1 MKTPRMLRGSADR
14 SPLDSAL
21 LVNKRKAK
29 TKGSLTR
36 PFWLTAA
43 EDAVESVEDAGG
55 LLQPPRLRAG

>member
-21 LVNKRKAK
+21 LVNKQKAK
-29 TKGSLTR
+29 TERSLTR

-43 EDAVESVEDAGG
+43 EDAVASVGDADG
-55 LLQPPRLRAG
+55 LQQQPRLRAG